1 MIDKSLKKILSV
13 KKEKNGIVAVVEK
26 EDKNKKITKEII
38 STNDLKKTNP
48 WMLIDY
54 YESKIVFLE

>member
-54 YESKIVFLE
+54 YESKIKFL